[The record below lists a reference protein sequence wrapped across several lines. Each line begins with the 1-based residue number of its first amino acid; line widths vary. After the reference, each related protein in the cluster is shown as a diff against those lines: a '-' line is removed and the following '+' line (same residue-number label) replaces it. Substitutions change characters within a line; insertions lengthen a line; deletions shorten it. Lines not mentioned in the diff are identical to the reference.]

1 MRYPIVF
8 WDSGGTIFGSASG
21 ERPPEVPTS
30 KQVRESRVQ
39 RVSLALEMFGHRAP
53 SDLGRVL
60 QDASSELQEKLG
72 ARYSLERLASGVY
85 ERLGLPVRP
94 EETILVA
101 DAIGGP
107 RYRTWLWDGVAD
119 ALKALAEA
127 GVRMGVI
134 ADTDWTGRMMSR
146 ALAGVGLREYFGPVI
161 CSCDVGVC
169 KPAPEIYAA
178 ARALIP
184 DVPSGSPVLYVGDN
198 LEKDVGGAIAFG
210 WDAAYHVTTKGGS
223 SGRAVLDFVQY
234 QDLVTLVAG

>member
-21 ERPPEVPTS
+21 ERPPEVPTA

-85 ERLGLPVRP
+85 ERLSLPVRP

-161 CSCDVGVC
+161 CSCDIGV
-169 KPAPEIYAA
+169 
-178 ARALIP
+178 
-184 DVPSGSPVLYVGDN
+184 
-198 LEKDVGGAIAFG
+198 
-210 WDAAYHVTTKGGS
+210 
-223 SGRAVLDFVQY
+223 
-234 QDLVTLVAG
+234 